1 MAVTVRLVPL
11 AGRYGIARLVP
22 GAALPAWGD
31 GPGFVSLTRTA
42 DELSVVCL
50 QDRIPAD
57 VRRDLDWRCL
67 ALAGPFAFGEAGIV
81 ASVVGPISAGGLGVF
96 VVSTFDGDHLLVK
109 AADFAAA
116 CGLLAAAGHRIDPAE
131 AGEGE
136 GRA

>member
-1 MAVTVRLVPL
+1 VGVTVRLVPL
-11 AGRYGIARLVP
+11 DGRYGIARLAP
-22 GAALPAWGD
+22 DAPLPAWGD

-42 DELSVVCL
+42 DELSVVCR
-50 QDRIPAD
+50 QERIPD
-57 VRRDLDWRCL
+57 GVRRDVDWRCL
-67 ALAGPFAFGEAGIV
+67 ALAGPFAFGETGIV

-116 CGLLAAAGHRIDPAE
+116 CDLLAAAGHGIDRPA
-131 AGEGE
+131 AGDGE